1 MIEALQRALPE
12 LVLWGT
18 ALSVLSLVAV
28 IIAVPWVVSRLP
40 VDYFSSQHRHPL
52 REQMGITA
60 MIMAL
65 LKNLLGMV
73 LVLLGLVMLFTP
85 GQGLLMTLVGLL
97 IMNFPGKYR
106 LERALVAREGVFK
119 GLNWM
124 RSKQSLPPFE
134 SPRGRSAQED

>member
-1 MIEALQRALPE
+1 MEALQRLLPE

-18 ALSVLSLVAV
+18 VLSVVSLVAV

-52 REQMGITA
+52 REQMGIPA
-60 MIMAL
+60 LLMAL
-65 LKNLLGMV
+65 LKNLLGLA
-73 LVLLGLVMLFTP
+73 LVILGLVMLFTP
-85 GQGLLMTLVGLL
+85 GQGLLVTLVGLL

-124 RSKQSLPPFE
+124 RGKQSLPPFE
-134 SPRGRSAQED
+134 SPRSRDARED